1 MRPSGGL
8 AALLVVAGCGL
19 LATCVYPTERDSAV
33 HVSVTPLKILIRG
46 TDTTATAT
54 AWRRIGPADSQPI
67 PNVVFVWS
75 SSDPGVAAVDA
86 RGHIT
91 GIKSGTARIRAAAAN
106 FDAAASYG
114 EDTLRVA
121 APLEVDSVRPA
132 TVRFGARLA
141 VYGVGA
147 DSILLA
153 SLAGVPL
160 VPVPFSAVRDGT
172 GYGRREFW
180 VPAPARSDQLFF
192 AGSGIFGQF
201 PDSTRVLP
209 QDIYEPDDTIPYTV
223 DLDTSRPFPGTSLNF
238 LLFFNPA
245 LAFEPLKRGE
255 TVGADWYHFTQTSAR
270 DVTIV
275 LTAPSVAGTFSTFLT
290 DSLGWDG
297 TNKRYIIGRDS
308 WTFGPRSHACHGLGF
323 SPAEANGDSTIV
335 AFKGL
340 PAAPLDGIALYA
352 QPGPYGLAVIEGYV
366 SELPADAHEDDNSC
380 TAAEARGPV
389 PLPFRDTL
397 AIENP
402 HDVDWIFFTLSAP
415 AAVTARVAPL
425 PSAKPDSLKDLDLYL
440 IRKPAPGATSLTIVG
455 ADTSAAAT
463 AAVVAALAAGEY
475 YAAVIDFAGTST
487 PYAMCI
493 DTGLTPCAGFPAPP
507 LRARPAPPAR
517 SPRPRA
523 RGHVSPS
530 TRSLLGGRPQ

>member
-1 MRPSGGL
+1 MRHSGDL
-8 AALLVVAGCGL
+8 AALLVVAGGGL

-46 TDTTATAT
+46 ADTTATAT

-91 GIKSGTARIRAAAAN
+91 GIKSGIARIRAAAAN
-106 FDAAASYG
+106 FDAGASYG

-132 TVRFGARLA
+132 AVRFGARLA

-160 VPVPFSAVRDGT
+160 IPVPFSAVRDAA
-172 GYGRREFW
+172 GYGRRDFW

-192 AGSGIFGQF
+192 AGNGIFGQF

-209 QDIYEPDDTIPYTV
+209 QDIYEPDDTVPHTL

-238 LLFFNPA
+238 LLVFNPA

-255 TVGADWYHFTQTSAR
+255 TVGADWYRFTQSTAR

-275 LTAPSVAGTFSTFLT
+275 VTAPSVAGTFSTFLT

-297 TNKRYIIGRDS
+297 ANRRYIIGSDS

-340 PAAPLDGIALYA
+340 PAGSLDGIALYA

-380 TAAEARGPV
+380 TAAEARGSV

-402 HDVDWIFFTLSAP
+402 HDVDWIFFTLPAP

-455 ADTSAAAT
+455 ADTSAADT
-463 AAVVAALAAGEY
+463 AAVVAALAAGQY

-487 PYAMCI
+487 PYAICI

-507 LRARPAPPAR
+507 ARAAPALPAGSTRARLRGRAAPPPPFGA
-517 SPRPRA
+517 
-523 RGHVSPS
+523 
-530 TRSLLGGRPQ
+530 RPQ